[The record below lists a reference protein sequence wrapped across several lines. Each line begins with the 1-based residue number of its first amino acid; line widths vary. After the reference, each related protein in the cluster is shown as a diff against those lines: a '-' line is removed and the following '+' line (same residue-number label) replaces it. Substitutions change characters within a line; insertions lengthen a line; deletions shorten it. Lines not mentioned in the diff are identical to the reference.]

1 MKPSRSTLDPT
12 DGRAGF
18 SFVEMLAALAI
29 TAALVAVVLPFAG
42 RLVERWSSGEQAVQD
57 ADAWMQATAR
67 LAADLS
73 EAMPLH
79 ERTTD
84 RAPRVMF
91 RMDRRSVVLVRPAL
105 AQSAGP
111 LEFTAYVIEPNQVG
125 GDALVRYSAP
135 FEQGRFDTDLR
146 GFGNATTLL
155 SGPFQFAFRA
165 VNKELVRSEDWS
177 DPGELPLSLELVA
190 SPTVHS
196 LMPAVTTLPIA
207 ARTPLGPAGREAG
220 PSSQQQPR

>member
-1 MKPSRSTLDPT
+1 LKPSQSTPDQT
-12 DGRAGF
+12 DSRAGF

-29 TAALVAVVLPFAG
+29 TAALVAVVMPFAG

-73 EAMPLH
+73 EAIPLH

-84 RAPRVMF
+84 RARQVMF

-105 AQSAGP
+105 APSAGP
-111 LEFTAYVIEPNQVG
+111 LEFTAYLIEPLPAG
-125 GDALVRYSAP
+125 GDALVRYSGP
-135 FEQGRFDTDLR
+135 FEQARFDTDPR
-146 GFGNATTLL
+146 GFGNATTLI
-155 SGPFQFAFRA
+155 SGSFRLAFRA
-165 VNKELVRSEDWS
+165 VNKELVRSDDWA
-177 DPGELPLSLELVA
+177 DPAELPLSLELVA
-190 SPTVHS
+190 SPTARS
-196 LMPAVTTLPIA
+196 LLPAVTTLPIA